1 MSYLVLF
8 KFYRNG
14 IDEKVPKPSGPPK
27 PPRPPSGEGNTNPYN
42 SLCRAMLSDLQLISD
57 LNAAGLV
64 NVRLH
69 FDYDETPNNPIT
81 ISVTNFNLQ
90 TCTIRGVEKGGT
102 GASKTISSVFAFA
115 NSIDMQVN

>member
-8 KFYRNG
+8 KFYRNR
-14 IDEKVPKPSGPPK
+14 IDEKVPKPPG
-27 PPRPPSGEGNTNPYN
+27 PPSGGGGNTNACN

-102 GASKTISSVFAFA
+102 GANKTISWAFAFA
-115 NSIDMQVN
+115 NSIDMQVS